1 MDPVSHGVIGRAVV
15 AASGRHF
22 EGRGAGAAAV
32 LGALS
37 PDIDFV
43 LMPFGWDIYLRAH
56 VAGTHSI
63 PGAIITGLGSAV
75 LIRLCVR
82 HSVLRQLCG
91 AAVIGA
97 LTHLAGD
104 IVSGARLQP
113 AWPIVTQAVSLP
125 LVAMADPWTIAIVLA
140 GACAMWMQRQQL
152 AHGARLAI
160 AALGVFLMVKAVLL
174 AATLS
179 TLDRGAD
186 GGGTGGAGI
195 SDAGSPEQVV
205 EARWASFTEWFVFDR
220 RGSQL
225 RQRLISLLPTAE
237 NSTTRQGEPGQRN
250 ARDIRVHE
258 PKLIMAIDLPVDDEL
273 THSSKSLQSVRN
285 FLAVHHLVFP
295 VERTESDGTR
305 SVLWSDIRF
314 CWRSGDDVLPSC
326 ALWFGGTFD
335 GDGRPVRQTV
345 HVGSWIQQRA
355 P

>member
-1 MDPVSHGVIGRAVV
+1 MDPVSHGIIGRAVV
-15 AASGRHF
+15 AASGRRF
-22 EGRGAGAAAV
+22 QGRGAGAAAV

-63 PGAIITGLGSAV
+63 AGAIVTGLGSAA

-82 HSVLRQLCG
+82 NSALSQLG
-91 AAVIGA
+91 RAAVIGA
-97 LTHLAGD
+97 LTHLVCD

-113 AWPIVTQAVSLP
+113 AWPISTRTVTLP

-140 GACAMWMQRQQL
+140 GAGAMWIQRQQL
-152 AHGARLAI
+152 ERGARLAI
-160 AALGVFLMVKAVLL
+160 AALTLFLMVKTVLL

-179 TLDRGAD
+179 TIDRGTD
-186 GGGTGGAGI
+186 GSNGNAGNAA
-195 SDAGSPEQVV
+195 AGRDRVI

-237 NSTTRQGEPGQRN
+237 AMAQGQGEPGPGT
-250 ARDIRVHE
+250 VHGHQ
-258 PKLIMAIDLPVDDEL
+258 PTLILSIDVPDEDEL
-273 THSSKSLQSVRN
+273 TRSSKSLQSVRN

-295 VERTESDGTR
+295 VERTEADGRR

-314 CWRSGDDVLPSC
+314 CWRPDHDPSLSC
-326 ALWFGGTFD
+326 ALWFGGVFD
-335 GDGRPVRQTV
+335 AGGRPLMQTV
-345 HVGSWIQQRA
+345 QVGSWIRRRA

>member
-15 AASGRHF
+15 AAAGRHLQ
-22 EGRGAGAAAV
+22 GRGTGAAAV

-56 VAGTHSI
+56 AAGTHSI
-63 PGAIITGLGSAV
+63 AGAIVTGLGAAT

-82 HSVLRQLCG
+82 HSALSTLCR
-91 AAVIGA
+91 AAVAGA

-113 AWPIVTQAVSLP
+113 AWPIWTQTVSLP

-140 GACAMWMQRQQL
+140 GAGVMWIQRQQL
-152 AHGARLAI
+152 ERGARLAL
-160 AALGVFLMVKAVLL
+160 AGLAVFLMVKAVLL

-179 TLDRGAD
+179 TLDRGSANMAD
-186 GGGTGGAGI
+186 NSGGNAGRTGQAGDRVI
-195 SDAGSPEQVV
+195 
-205 EARWASFTEWFVFDR
+205 EARWASFTEWLVFDR

-225 RQRLISLLPTAE
+225 RQRLISLLPTTDS
-237 NSTTRQGEPGQRN
+237 STAGQVTPGL
-250 ARDIRVHE
+250 RDLDAHE
-258 PKLIMAIDLPVDDEL
+258 PRLLLTIDVAKEDGLVRA
-273 THSSKSLQSVRN
+273 SKSLQSVRN
-285 FLAVHHLVFP
+285 FLAVHHLAFP
-295 VERTESDGTR
+295 VERLASDGSR

-314 CWRSGDDVLPSC
+314 CWRAGKDQSPSC
-326 ALWFGGTFD
+326 ALWFGGVFD
-335 GDGRPVRQTV
+335 ARGRPVEQRV
-345 HVGSWIQQRA
+345 HVGSWIRRRA

>member
-1 MDPVSHGVIGRAVV
+1 MDPVSHGIVGRAVV

-22 EGRGAGAAAV
+22 QGRGVGAAAV

-43 LMPFGWDIYLRAH
+43 LMPFGWDVYLRAH

-63 PGAIITGLGSAV
+63 AGAIVTGLGSAV

-82 HSVLRQLCG
+82 HSALRQLCG

-113 AWPIVTQAVSLP
+113 AWPLATQTVSVP

-140 GACAMWMQRQQL
+140 GGCAMWMQRQQL
-152 AHGARLAI
+152 ERGARLAI
-160 AALGVFLMVKAVLL
+160 AALGLFLMVKAVLL

-179 TLDRGAD
+179 TIDRDIHDASTGDAVP
-186 GGGTGGAGI
+186 GNTGTERVI
-195 SDAGSPEQVV
+195 

-225 RQRLISLLPTAE
+225 RQRLISLLPTA
-237 NSTTRQGEPGQRN
+237 RGPG
-250 ARDIRVHE
+250 AGDHE
-258 PKLIMAIDLPVDDEL
+258 PRLMLTIDVPDGEDEL
-273 THSSKSLQSVRN
+273 TRSSKSLLSVRN
-285 FLAVHHLVFP
+285 FLGSHHLVFP
-295 VERTESDGTR
+295 VERTESNGTR

-314 CWRSGDDVLPSC
+314 CWRTGDDQPPAC

-335 GDGRPVRQTV
+335 GDGRPVMQTI

>member
-15 AASGRHF
+15 AAAGRHLD
-22 EGRGAGAAAV
+22 GRGVGAAAV

-37 PDIDFV
+37 PDVDFV

-63 PGAIITGLGSAV
+63 AGAIVTGLGSAT

-82 HSVLRQLCG
+82 DSALSALCR

-113 AWPIVTQAVSLP
+113 AWPISTETVSLP

-140 GACAMWMQRQQL
+140 GAGVMWIQRQQL
-152 AHGARLAI
+152 EHGARLAI
-160 AALGVFLMVKAVLL
+160 AALALFLMVKGVLL

-179 TLDRGAD
+179 TLHRG
-186 GGGTGGAGI
+186 
-195 SDAGSPEQVV
+195 SDAAVDRV
-205 EARWASFTEWFVFDR
+205 IEARWASFTEWFVFDR

-225 RQRLISLLPTAE
+225 RQQLISLLPTSDS
-237 NSTTRQGEPGQRN
+237 STAGRPGV
-250 ARDIRVHE
+250 RDLDAHE
-258 PKLIMAIDLPVDDEL
+258 PKLLLTIDVPEEDEL
-273 THSSKSLQSVRN
+273 VRASKSLESVRN

-295 VERTESDGTR
+295 VERMESDGTR

-314 CWRSGDDVLPSC
+314 CWRAGTNQSLSC
-326 ALWFGGTFD
+326 ALWFGGVFD
-335 GDGRPVRQTV
+335 VRGRAVEQRVQ
-345 HVGSWIQQRA
+345 VGSWIRRRA